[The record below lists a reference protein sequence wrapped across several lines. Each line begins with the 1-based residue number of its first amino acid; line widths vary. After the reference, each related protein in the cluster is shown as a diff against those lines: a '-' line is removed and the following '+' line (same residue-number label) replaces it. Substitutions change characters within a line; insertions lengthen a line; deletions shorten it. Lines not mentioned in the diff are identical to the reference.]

1 LVLLWVFGRD
11 QRVHFVAFVGDLV
24 LQGFRFIPT
33 MRSLPARSQYFRW
46 FLVSTPGH
54 RLPDSQ
60 RCGSRDPYRRLI
72 AAAFLR
78 CGKCQEKVATVAN
91 FRQTIT
97 EKRVI
102 DMSLALRQIPSGF
115 AVEHIFKGAFVSHKL
130 LPSILLACALFA
142 FPAFAQTG
150 ATTKI
155 AAPATNK
162 ADVLTPDQAKRA
174 LDTLQDDNKRA
185 QMIDTLRAIA
195 KAPPQAQAAPPAL
208 ESQSAIPLTADS
220 LGAQLLLTVSEQ
232 IGEISHEIA
241 GIARTLT
248 NFPAFYY
255 WIVQTAND
263 PTAYD
268 QLLDIAWKLALV
280 FGCALA
286 AEWLI
291 FRVIK
296 RPVALLEAR
305 LFQTASA
312 PVQTLA
318 MVDPPSS
325 ATDVIVEPELQQR
338 RLSLARA
345 WQSLVR
351 LPFVLGRLAL
361 DLVPVL
367 VFIGVA
373 TMLLGTQIGDL
384 ATARRVIFAVV
395 NAYALSRGL
404 ICVVRALAGPFGL
417 FRVRGETAA
426 YIEIWARR
434 IVTVAVSGV
443 AFANV
448 ALLLG
453 LYRAGY
459 AAVLHLV
466 VLIVHLFIVVIILQ
480 CRRQVARAIRAPVGR
495 EGITARLRDRVA
507 DRWHYLAIA
516 LDLALWAVWALNI
529 PNGYSLLLQYF
540 VGTIAVA
547 LIARLATTVVL
558 SLIDRGFRIS
568 PDILQR
574 FHGLETRA
582 NRYLPLLR
590 QIVSFVIAF
599 IGFVALLE
607 VWGVDAVVWFYGGQ
621 IGSRLLSA
629 VVTISVAA
637 LAAAVIWESSN
648 ALMDRQLNVLS
659 RDGHY
664 ARAARLRTFQPML
677 RTALLCLIVT
687 VVGLTALSEI
697 GVNVAPLLAGAGIV
711 GIAIG
716 FGSQK
721 LVQDLITGL
730 FLLLENTVQVGDDV
744 TVSGLSGKVE
754 NVSIRTIRLRAGDGS
769 VHIVPFSAVT
779 TLTNSSRGAGNA
791 AVSVNVS
798 YKEDTD
804 RAGQILK
811 DIVAEMRHEPE
822 YRSAIRGELELW
834 GVDKVDGS
842 MASIVGQIRC
852 TDSGRWPVQRE
863 FNRRMKRRF
872 QECGIEI
879 ASASQTIL
887 MQVPPP
893 ADTASNSMPRR
904 AAG

>member
-1 LVLLWVFGRD
+1 
-11 QRVHFVAFVGDLV
+11 
-24 LQGFRFIPT
+24 
-33 MRSLPARSQYFRW
+33 
-46 FLVSTPGH
+46 
-54 RLPDSQ
+54 
-60 RCGSRDPYRRLI
+60 
-72 AAAFLR
+72 
-78 CGKCQEKVATVAN
+78 
-91 FRQTIT
+91 
-97 EKRVI
+97 
-102 DMSLALRQIPSGF
+102 
-115 AVEHIFKGAFVSHKL
+115 VSHKR

-142 FPAFAQTG
+142 APALAQTG
-150 ATTKI
+150 A
-155 AAPATNK
+155 AAQNKPTPAIPASN
-162 ADVLTPDQAKRA
+162 ADALTPDQAKRA
-174 LDTLQDDNKRA
+174 LETLQDDNKRA
-185 QMIDTLRAIA
+185 QMIETLRAIA
-195 KAPPQAQAAPPAL
+195 QAPLQAQAAPPAP
-208 ESQSAIPLTADS
+208 EPPAAIPLTADS

-232 IGEISHEIA
+232 VGEISHEIA
-241 GIARTLT
+241 DVARTLT
-248 NFPAFYY
+248 RFPAFYY
-255 WIVQTAND
+255 WIVRTAND
-263 PTAYD
+263 PSAYD

-280 FGCALA
+280 FGCAFA

-291 FRVIK
+291 FRAIR

-305 LFQTASA
+305 LPQAA
-312 PVQTLA
+312 PAAAATLA
-318 MVDPPSS
+318 AVDPPASVVDAPAES
-325 ATDVIVEPELQQR
+325 GLRRR

-361 DLVPVL
+361 ELTPVL
-367 VFIGVA
+367 VFVGVA
-373 TMLLGTQIGDL
+373 TLLLGTEIGEPATTRLVIL
-384 ATARRVIFAVV
+384 AVA
-395 NAYALSRGL
+395 NGYALSRAL
-404 ICVVRALAGPFGL
+404 ICITRALAGPFGL
-417 FRVRGETAA
+417 FRVRAETAA

-434 IVTVAVSGV
+434 IVTVGVSGI

-453 LYRAGY
+453 LHRAGY
-459 AAVLHLV
+459 AALLRLV
-466 VLIVHLFIVVIILQ
+466 MLTVHLFVVIIILQ
-480 CRRQVARAIRAPVGR
+480 CRRQVAEAIRAPAGR
-495 EGITARLRDRVA
+495 EGAAASVRNRLA
-507 DRWHYLAIA
+507 GLWHYFAIA

-529 PNGYSLLLQYF
+529 RNGYSLLLQYF
-540 VGTIAVA
+540 VGTVAVV
-547 LIARLATTVVL
+547 LVTRLATIVVL

-574 FHGLETRA
+574 FPGLETRA

-590 QIVSFVIAF
+590 RIVATLVAF

-629 VVTISVAA
+629 LATIGIAA
-637 LAAAVIWESSN
+637 LAAAVIWEASN
-648 ALMDRQLNVLS
+648 ALMDRQLNALS
-659 RDGHY
+659 REGHH

-677 RTALLCLIVT
+677 RTILLCTIVA

-730 FLLLENTVQVGDDV
+730 FLLLENTVQVGDIV
-744 TVSGLSGKVE
+744 TVSGLSGTVE

-798 YKEDTD
+798 YREDTD
-804 RAGQILK
+804 RAGQVLK
-811 DIVAEMRHEPE
+811 DIVAEMRSEPE
-822 YRSAIRGELELW
+822 YRQAIRGDLELW
-834 GVDKVDGS
+834 GIDKVDGS

-879 ASASQTIL
+879 ASAGQTIM
-887 MQVPPP
+887 MQIPAP
-893 ADTASNSMPRR
+893 ADVVPASVARR
-904 AAG
+904 ATG

>member
-1 LVLLWVFGRD
+1 
-11 QRVHFVAFVGDLV
+11 
-24 LQGFRFIPT
+24 
-33 MRSLPARSQYFRW
+33 LPSCTFQ
-46 FLVSTPGH
+46 
-54 RLPDSQ
+54 
-60 RCGSRDPYRRLI
+60 
-72 AAAFLR
+72 
-78 CGKCQEKVATVAN
+78 
-91 FRQTIT
+91 
-97 EKRVI
+97 
-102 DMSLALRQIPSGF
+102 
-115 AVEHIFKGAFVSHKL
+115 KGAFVSHQRL
-130 LPSILLACALFA
+130 CQLPSAILLICALLA
-142 FPAFAQTG
+142 GPALAQTG
-150 ATTKI
+150 AAPNA
-155 AAPATNK
+155 AAPAANGS
-162 ADVLTPDQAKRA
+162 DSLTPEQINRA
-174 LDTLQDDNKRA
+174 LDTLQDDTRRA
-185 QMIDTLRAIA
+185 QMIDNLRAIA
-195 KAPPQAQAAPPAL
+195 KATPHSQPAPQAQAAPPAP
-208 ESQSAIPLTADS
+208 EPHHAIPLTADS

-232 IGEISHEIA
+232 VGDISHEIA
-241 GIARTLT
+241 YLARSLT
-248 NFPAFYY
+248 HFPAFYY
-255 WIVQTAND
+255 WIVRTAND
-263 PTAYD
+263 PAAYD

-291 FRVIK
+291 FRLIK

-305 LFQTASA
+305 IPPAARA
-312 PVQTLA
+312 PAHTLA
-318 MVDPPSS
+318 MADPPSS
-325 ATDVIVEPELQQR
+325 AADVTATGELHR
-338 RLSLARA
+338 RHLSLAHA

-361 DLVPVL
+361 EMLPVL
-367 VFIGVA
+367 TFVGVA
-373 TMLLGTQIGDL
+373 TMLLGTGIGDL
-384 ATARRVIFAVV
+384 ATTRLVILAVV

-417 FRVRGETAA
+417 FRVSAETAA

-434 IVTVAVSGV
+434 IVTVAVSGI

-453 LYRAGY
+453 LHRAGY
-459 AAVLHLV
+459 AALLRLV
-466 VLIVHLFIVVIILQ
+466 MLVVHLFVVVIILQ
-480 CRRQVARAIRAPVGR
+480 CRRPVAEAIRAPAGR
-495 EGITARLRDRVA
+495 EGTAARMRNRLA
-507 DRWHYLAIA
+507 GLWHYLAIA

-529 PNGYSLLLQYF
+529 HNGYTLLLQYF
-540 VGTIAVA
+540 VGTVAVV
-547 LIARLATTVVL
+547 LITRLAGIVVL
-558 SLIDRGFRIS
+558 SLIDRGFRVS
-568 PDILQR
+568 PDMLQR
-574 FHGLETRA
+574 FPGLEARA

-590 QIVSFVIAF
+590 RIVASVIAF

-607 VWGVDAVVWFYGGQ
+607 VWGVDAIVWFYGGQ

-629 VVTISVAA
+629 VVTIGIAA
-637 LAAAVIWESSN
+637 LAAAAIWEIAN
-648 ALMDRQLNVLS
+648 ALMDRQVNALS

-730 FLLLENTVQVGDDV
+730 FLLLENTVQVGDNV
-744 TVSGLSGKVE
+744 TVSGLSGTVE
-754 NVSIRTIRLRAGDGS
+754 NVSIRTIRLRAADGA

-779 TLTNSSRGAGNA
+779 TLTNASRGAGNA
-791 AVSVNVS
+791 AVSVNVA

-811 DIVAEMRHEPE
+811 DIVDEMRREAE
-822 YRSAIRGELELW
+822 YRSMIRGELELW
-834 GVDKVDGS
+834 GVDRVDGA

-852 TDSGRWPVQRE
+852 TDAGRWPVQRE

-879 ASASQTIL
+879 AAASQTIL
-887 MQVPPP
+887 MQVPAP
-893 ADTASNSMPRR
+893 ADVAAEAMPRR
-904 AAG
+904 AAR

>member
-1 LVLLWVFGRD
+1 
-11 QRVHFVAFVGDLV
+11 
-24 LQGFRFIPT
+24 
-33 MRSLPARSQYFRW
+33 M
-46 FLVSTPGH
+46 
-54 RLPDSQ
+54 
-60 RCGSRDPYRRLI
+60 
-72 AAAFLR
+72 
-78 CGKCQEKVATVAN
+78 
-91 FRQTIT
+91 
-97 EKRVI
+97 
-102 DMSLALRQIPSGF
+102 
-115 AVEHIFKGAFVSHKL
+115 SHKL
-130 LPSILLACALFA
+130 LPSILLACALLA
-142 FPAFAQTG
+142 FPALAQTHV
-150 ATTKI
+150 APKDAAKDSPKA
-155 AAPATNK
+155 AAPTANSTD
-162 ADVLTPDQAKRA
+162 ALTPDQAKRA
-174 LDTLQDDNKRA
+174 LDTLLDDKKRA

-195 KAPPQAQAAPPAL
+195 QAAPQAQITPPAQAAPPTPEPRPAM
-208 ESQSAIPLTADS
+208 PLTTDS
-220 LGAQLLLTVSEQ
+220 LGAELLLTVSEQ
-232 IGEISHEIA
+232 VGEISHEVA
-241 GIARTLT
+241 DMARSLT
-248 NFPAFYY
+248 HFPAFYY

-263 PTAYD
+263 PSAYG

-280 FGCALA
+280 FGCAFA

-291 FRVIK
+291 FRVVK
-296 RPVALLEAR
+296 RPVALLEAH
-305 LFQTASA
+305 LPQTARA
-312 PVQTLA
+312 PALA
-318 MVDPPSS
+318 MADPPSS
-325 ATDVIVEPELQQR
+325 AADVAAEPERHR
-338 RLSLARA
+338 RHLSLARA

-351 LPFVLGRLAL
+351 LPFVLGRLVL
-361 DLVPVL
+361 ELLPVL
-367 VFIGVA
+367 VFVGTA
-373 TMLLGTQIGDL
+373 TMLLGTGIGDL
-384 ATARRVIFAVV
+384 ATTRLVILAVV

-417 FRVRGETAA
+417 FRVRAETAA

-434 IVTVAVSGV
+434 IVTVGVSGI

-453 LYRAGY
+453 LHRAGY
-459 AAVLHLV
+459 AALLRLV
-466 VLIVHLFIVVIILQ
+466 MLVVHLFIVVIILQ
-480 CRRQVARAIRAPVGR
+480 CRRPVAEAIRAPAGR
-495 EGITARLRDRVA
+495 EGTASRVRNRVA
-507 DRWHYLAIA
+507 GLWHYLAIV

-529 PNGYSLLLQYF
+529 HNGYSLLLQYF
-540 VGTIAVA
+540 VGTLAVA
-547 LIARLATTVVL
+547 LITRLASIVVL
-558 SLIDRGFRIS
+558 SLIDRGFRIG
-568 PDILQR
+568 PDLLQR
-574 FHGLETRA
+574 FPGLETRA

-590 QIVSFVIAF
+590 KIVSAAIAF

-607 VWGVDAVVWFYGGQ
+607 VWGVDAIVWFYGGQ

-629 VVTISVAA
+629 VATIGIAA
-637 LAAAVIWESSN
+637 LAAAAIWEVAN

-659 RDGHY
+659 RDGHF

-730 FLLLENTVQVGDDV
+730 FLLLENTVQVGDNV
-744 TVSGLSGKVE
+744 TVSGLSGIVE
-754 NVSIRTIRLRAGDGS
+754 NVSIRTIRLRAGDGA

-779 TLTNSSRGAGNA
+779 TLTNASRGAGNA

-798 YKEDTD
+798 YREDTD
-804 RAGQILK
+804 RAGEILK
-811 DIVAEMRHEPE
+811 DIVAEMRREPE
-822 YRSAIRGELELW
+822 YRPAIRGDLELW

-852 TDSGRWPVQRE
+852 TDNGRWPVQRE

-887 MQVPPP
+887 MQIP
-893 ADTASNSMPRR
+893 APAETASDATPRR

>member
-1 LVLLWVFGRD
+1 
-11 QRVHFVAFVGDLV
+11 
-24 LQGFRFIPT
+24 
-33 MRSLPARSQYFRW
+33 LP
-46 FLVSTPGH
+46 
-54 RLPDSQ
+54 
-60 RCGSRDPYRRLI
+60 SRI
-72 AAAFLR
+72 
-78 CGKCQEKVATVAN
+78 
-91 FRQTIT
+91 
-97 EKRVI
+97 
-102 DMSLALRQIPSGF
+102 
-115 AVEHIFKGAFVSHKL
+115 IFQKGAFVSHQRLCQL
-130 LPSILLACALFA
+130 LSAILLTCALLA
-142 FPAFAQTG
+142 GPVLAQTG
-150 ATTKI
+150 AAPN
-155 AAPATNK
+155 AAASAARGSDT
-162 ADVLTPDQAKRA
+162 LTPEQANRA
-174 LDTLQDDNKRA
+174 LDTLQDDAKRA
-185 QMIDTLRAIA
+185 QMIDFLRAIA
-195 KAPPQAQAAPPAL
+195 KAAPPAQAAPPAP
-208 ESQSAIPLTADS
+208 ESHHAIPLTADS

-232 IGEISHEIA
+232 VGDISHEFA
-241 GIARTLT
+241 YMARSLT
-248 NFPAFYY
+248 HFPAFYY

-263 PTAYD
+263 PAAYD

-291 FRVIK
+291 FRLIK

-305 LFQTASA
+305 IPQVARAPAQT
-312 PVQTLA
+312 QTQA
-318 MVDPPSS
+318 MADPPSS
-325 ATDVIVEPELQQR
+325 AADVTAAGERNR
-338 RLSLARA
+338 RNLSLARA

-361 DLVPVL
+361 ELLPVL
-367 VFIGVA
+367 VFVGVA
-373 TMLLGTQIGDL
+373 TMLLGTGIGDL
-384 ATARRVIFAVV
+384 ATTRLVILAVV

-417 FRVRGETAA
+417 FRVGAETAV

-434 IVTVAVSGV
+434 IVTVAVSGI

-453 LYRAGY
+453 LHRVGY
-459 AAVLHLV
+459 AALLHLV
-466 VLIVHLFIVVIILQ
+466 MLVVHLFVVVIILQ
-480 CRRQVARAIRAPVGR
+480 CRRPVAEAIRAPAGR
-495 EGITARLRDRVA
+495 DGAAARVRNRLA
-507 DRWHYLAIA
+507 GLWHYLAIA

-529 PNGYSLLLQYF
+529 HNGYTLLLQYF
-540 VGTIAVA
+540 VGTVAVA
-547 LIARLATTVVL
+547 LISRLATIVVL

-568 PDILQR
+568 PELLQR
-574 FHGLETRA
+574 FPGLEIRA

-590 QIVSFVIAF
+590 RIVASVIAF

-607 VWGVDAVVWFYGGQ
+607 VWGVDAMVWFYGGQ
-621 IGSRLLSA
+621 IGGRLLSA
-629 VVTISVAA
+629 VVTIGIAA
-637 LAAAVIWESSN
+637 LAAAAIWEIAN
-648 ALMDRQLNVLS
+648 ALMDRQVNALS

-677 RTALLCLIVT
+677 RTALLCLIVA

-730 FLLLENTVQVGDDV
+730 FLLLENTVQVGDNV
-744 TVSGLSGKVE
+744 TVSGLSGTVE
-754 NVSIRTIRLRAGDGS
+754 NVSIRTIRLRAADGA

-779 TLTNSSRGAGNA
+779 TLTNASRGAGNA
-791 AVSVNVS
+791 GVSVNVA

-811 DIVAEMRHEPE
+811 DIVDEMRHEAE
-822 YRSAIRGELELW
+822 YRSMIRGQLELW
-834 GVDKVDGS
+834 GVDRVDGA

-852 TDSGRWPVQRE
+852 TEAGRWPVQRE

-879 ASASQTIL
+879 ATANQTIL
-887 MQVPPP
+887 MQVPAP
-893 ADTASNSMPRR
+893 ADVAADAMPRR

>member
-1 LVLLWVFGRD
+1 V
-11 QRVHFVAFVGDLV
+11 
-24 LQGFRFIPT
+24 
-33 MRSLPARSQYFRW
+33 
-46 FLVSTPGH
+46 
-54 RLPDSQ
+54 
-60 RCGSRDPYRRLI
+60 
-72 AAAFLR
+72 
-78 CGKCQEKVATVAN
+78 
-91 FRQTIT
+91 
-97 EKRVI
+97 
-102 DMSLALRQIPSGF
+102 
-115 AVEHIFKGAFVSHKL
+115 HIFKGAFVSHKFF
-130 LPSILLACALFA
+130 PSILLAFALFA
-142 FPAFAQTG
+142 FPASAQTA
-150 ATTKI
+150 ATPRI
-155 AAPATNK
+155 ATPATNN

-174 LDTLQDDNKRA
+174 LEILQDDKKRA

-195 KAPPQAQAAPPAL
+195 NASPQTQAAPPVP
-208 ESQSAIPLTADS
+208 EPQPTVPLTADS

-232 IGEISHEIA
+232 VGEISHEIA

-248 NFPAFYY
+248 HFPAFYY
-255 WIVQTAND
+255 WIVRTAND
-263 PTAYD
+263 PSAYD
-268 QLLDIAWKLALV
+268 QLLDVAWKLALV
-280 FGCALA
+280 FGCAFA

-296 RPVALLEAR
+296 RPVALVEAR
-305 LFQTASA
+305 LPQTAHA
-312 PVQTLA
+312 PAQTLA
-318 MVDPPSS
+318 IADPPAS
-325 ATDVIVEPELQQR
+325 AADVTVEPELHRR

-361 DLVPVL
+361 ELLPVL
-367 VFIGVA
+367 VFVGVA
-373 TMLLGTQIGDL
+373 TMLLGTEIGDL
-384 ATARRVIFAVV
+384 ATSRLVILAVA

-417 FRVRGETAA
+417 FRIRAETAA

-434 IVTVAVSGV
+434 IVTVGVSGI

-453 LYRAGY
+453 LHRAGY
-459 AAVLHLV
+459 AALLRLV
-466 VLIVHLFIVVIILQ
+466 MLIVHLFVVVIILQ
-480 CRRQVARAIRAPVGR
+480 CRRQVAEAIRAPAGR
-495 EGITARLRDRVA
+495 EGAAARVRNRVA
-507 DRWHYLAIA
+507 GLWHYLAIA

-529 PNGYSLLLQYF
+529 RNGYSLLLQYF
-540 VGTIAVA
+540 IGTIAIA
-547 LIARLATTVVL
+547 LITRLATIVVL

-574 FHGLETRA
+574 FPGLEARA

-590 QIVSFVIAF
+590 KIVSAAIAF

-607 VWGVDAVVWFYGGQ
+607 VWGVDAIVWFYGGQ

-629 VVTISVAA
+629 IVTIGIAA
-637 LAAAVIWESSN
+637 LAAAAIWEASN
-648 ALMDRQLNVLS
+648 ALMDRRLNVLS
-659 RDGHY
+659 RDGHF

-730 FLLLENTVQVGDDV
+730 FLLLENTVQVGDNV
-744 TVSGLSGKVE
+744 SVSGLSGTVE

-779 TLTNSSRGAGNA
+779 TITNSSRGAGNA

-811 DIVAEMRHEPE
+811 DIVAEMCRESE
-822 YRSAIRGELELW
+822 YRQAIRGDLELW

-852 TDSGRWPVQRE
+852 TDTGRWPVQRE

-879 ASASQTIL
+879 ASAGQTIL
-887 MQVPPP
+887 MQAAAP
-893 ADTASNSMPRR
+893 AEVASDPVPRR

>member
-1 LVLLWVFGRD
+1 
-11 QRVHFVAFVGDLV
+11 
-24 LQGFRFIPT
+24 
-33 MRSLPARSQYFRW
+33 
-46 FLVSTPGH
+46 
-54 RLPDSQ
+54 
-60 RCGSRDPYRRLI
+60 
-72 AAAFLR
+72 
-78 CGKCQEKVATVAN
+78 
-91 FRQTIT
+91 
-97 EKRVI
+97 
-102 DMSLALRQIPSGF
+102 
-115 AVEHIFKGAFVSHKL
+115 VSHKFF
-130 LPSILLACALFA
+130 PSILLACVLFA
-142 FPAFAQTG
+142 LPAFAQTG
-150 ATTKI
+150 DASRDASKDTSKSAAT
-155 AAPATNK
+155 APNN
-162 ADVLTPDQAKRA
+162 ADGLTPDQAKRA
-174 LDTLQDDNKRA
+174 LDTLSDDKMRA
-185 QMIDTLRAIA
+185 RMIETLRAIA
-195 KAPPQAQAAPPAL
+195 TASPQASAAPPAP

-232 IGEISHEIA
+232 IGDISGGIA
-241 GIARTLT
+241 DLARTLT
-248 NFPAFYY
+248 HFTAFYY
-255 WIVQTAND
+255 WIVRTAND

-280 FGCALA
+280 FGCAFA
-286 AEWLI
+286 AESLTV
-291 FRVIK
+291 RVV
-296 RPVALLEAR
+296 RWPVALLEAR
-305 LFQTASA
+305 LPQTARA
-312 PVQTLA
+312 PAQTVPA
-318 MVDPPSS
+318 QTRAIVDPPSS
-325 ATDVIVEPELQQR
+325 TVDVTAEPELQRR
-338 RLSLARA
+338 RLSLART

-351 LPFVLGRLAL
+351 LPFVVGRLAL
-361 DLVPVL
+361 ELLPVL
-367 VFIGVA
+367 VFAGVA
-373 TMLLGTQIGDL
+373 ILLLGTGIGEVATTRLVIL
-384 ATARRVIFAVV
+384 AIV

-404 ICVVRALAGPFGL
+404 ICLVRALAGPFGL
-417 FRVRGETAA
+417 FRVRAETAA

-434 IVTVAVSGV
+434 IVTVGVSGI

-453 LYRAGY
+453 LHRAGY
-459 AAVLHLV
+459 KAVLHLV
-466 VLIVHLFIVVIILQ
+466 MLIVHLFIVVIILQ
-480 CRRQVARAIRAPVGR
+480 CRRQVAEAIRAPAGR
-495 EGITARLRDRVA
+495 EGAAARVRNRIAGL
-507 DRWHYLAIA
+507 WHYLAIA
-516 LDLALWAVWALNI
+516 LVLALWAVWALNVR
-529 PNGYSLLLQYF
+529 NGYALLLQYF
-540 VGTIAVA
+540 IGTIAVA
-547 LIARLATTVVL
+547 LITRLATIVVL
-558 SLIDRGFRIS
+558 SLIDRGFLIS

-574 FHGLETRA
+574 FPGLETRA

-590 QIVSFVIAF
+590 KILAAVIAF

-607 VWGVDAVVWFYGGQ
+607 VWGVDAIVWFYGGQ

-629 VVTISVAA
+629 VATISIAA
-637 LAAAVIWESSN
+637 LAAAAIWEASN
-648 ALMDRQLNVLS
+648 ALMDRQVNVLS

-730 FLLLENTVQVGDDV
+730 FLLLENTVQVGDNV
-744 TVSGLSGKVE
+744 SVSGLSGTVE

-779 TLTNSSRGAGNA
+779 TITNASRGAGNA
-791 AVSVNVS
+791 AVSVNVA

-811 DIVAEMRHEPE
+811 DIVAEMRREPE
-822 YRSAIRGELELW
+822 YRQAIRGDLELW

-879 ASASQTIL
+879 ASAGQTIL
-887 MQVPPP
+887 MQIPVSGLPDAAP
-893 ADTASNSMPRR
+893 DSMPRR